1 MFSALKFFDAYSLR
15 ARVFPALLAGL
26 PALAFP
32 FVVVPWKGLGLSN
45 IIVTVM
51 SLVLLYAFADLARRT
66 GLRVERKLGTRSTLH
81 FWHRIDATLPNSIK
95 DPYRDY
101 IATQLKRPAPTAD
114 DELHDPAGADD
125 FYAGAGFWLRDQ
137 TRNVKTFNILFD
149 DLVSY
154 GFRRNLLG
162 LKYIAVAANLV
173 VAAASV
179 AIIYLTPEYFVHV
192 PAITEKLCVVLLVVL
207 LHSLYMLFA
216 VGPAAVREASD
227 TYGKQLIISCGNLIK
242 AKRAPRPKSAKE

>member
-1 MFSALKFFDAYSLR
+1 
-15 ARVFPALLAGL
+15 
-26 PALAFP
+26 
-32 FVVVPWKGLGLSN
+32 
-45 IIVTVM
+45 
-51 SLVLLYAFADLARRT
+51 
-66 GLRVERKLGTRSTLH
+66 
-81 FWHRIDATLPNSIK
+81 
-95 DPYRDY
+95 
-101 IATQLKRPAPTAD
+101 LKRPAPTAD

-137 TRNVKTFNILFD
+137 TRNVKIFNILFD

-173 VAAASV
+173 VSAASG
-179 AIIYLTPEYFVHV
+179 AIIYFMPEYFSHV
-192 PAITEKLCVVLLVVL
+192 PAIAEKLYVVLLVVV

-227 TYGKQLIISCGNLIK
+227 TYGKQLIISCGNLMK
-242 AKRAPRPKSAKE
+242 VKRTTRQKSAKE